1 MKKLKLGLF
10 LMFTI
15 MSAFAGDKDST
26 KTSPEDAKALEES
39 MSVLKKLDSAEL
51 SMKYEVG
58 VINISDGVARVNIPK
73 GFKFINEKQSQYI
86 LETLWQNPPDGS
98 VLGMIVSDSFHVNSL
113 KSEWVFVISYNS
125 MGYVKDDDADK
136 IDYDDL
142 LKDMKKEQVESNVER
157 KKMGYETMDLLGW
170 ASKPYYDKENKVLHW
185 AKEFRVEGN
194 EYNTLNYDVRVLGRK
209 GVLSLNAVAGVD
221 QLEEVKKNIPEI
233 LKMAKFE
240 SGYTYAEFD
249 SGIDDVAAWTI
260 GGLVAGKVLAKAG
273 FFVVILKFWKLIL
286 LAIAGGGSAI
296 WKFVTGRKKKE
307 EELVTEPVVD
317 DNNNNSTFS

>member
-1 MKKLKLGLF
+1 MKKLKLVLF

-26 KTSPEDAKALEES
+26 NTSPEEAKALEKL
-39 MSVLKKLDSAEL
+39 MSAYKTLDSAEKA
-51 SMKYEVG
+51 MNYEQG
-58 VINISDGVARVNIPK
+58 IINISDGVARVTIPK

-86 LETLWQNPPDGS
+86 LESLWQNPPDAS
-98 VLGMIVSDSFHVNSL
+98 VLGMIVNDSFHVNSQ
-113 KSEWVFVISYNS
+113 KSEWVFVITYNS

-136 IDYDDL
+136 INYDDL
-142 LKDMKKEQVESNVER
+142 LKDLKKESAESNIER
-157 KKMGYETMDLLGW
+157 KKLGYETLELMGW

-185 AKEFRVEGN
+185 AKELKVEGS
-194 EYNTLNYDVRVLGRK
+194 EQNTLNYDVRVLGRK
-209 GVLSLNAVAGVD
+209 GVLSLNAVAGID

-260 GGLVAGKVLAKAG
+260 GGLVAGKILAKAG

-296 WKFVTGRKKKE
+296 WKFITGRKKKE
-307 EELVTEPVVD
+307 EELITEPVIEA
-317 DNNNNSTFS
+317 NNNDSTT

>member
-1 MKKLKLGLF
+1 
-10 LMFTI
+10 MFAISST
-15 MSAFAGDKDST
+15 FAGDKDST
-26 KTSPEDAKALEES
+26 KTTPEQAKALEEL
-39 MSVLKKLDSAEL
+39 MSAYKTLDSAEKNL
-51 SMKYEVG
+51 HYEVG
-58 VINISDGVARVNIPK
+58 LINISDGVARVNIPK

-113 KSEWVFVISYNS
+113 KSEWVFVITYNS

-142 LKDMKKEQVESNVER
+142 LKEMKKEQIESNVER
-157 KKMGYETMDLLGW
+157 KKTGYNSMELLGW

-185 AKEFRVEGN
+185 AKEFKVEGN
-194 EYNTLNYDVRVLGRK
+194 EDNTLNYDVRILGRK
-209 GVLSLNAVAGVD
+209 GVLSLNAVAGID

-273 FFVVILKFWKLIL
+273 FFVIILKFWKLIL
-286 LAIAGGGSAI
+286 LAIAGGGGAI
-296 WKFVTGRKKKE
+296 WKFITGKKKKE
-307 EELVTEPVVD
+307 EELVTEPAI
-317 DNNNNSTFS
+317 DNNENNPTT